1 MKTTYSK
8 FLFLILSFVLTSSP
22 LIGTAKTSVNYDKGV
37 TLNLRLVEIK
47 ELTNQPLT
55 IPQQTKLKAEV
66 KAIQKEL
73 KTLDGGIYLS
83 VGAVIII
90 VLLLIL
96 IF

>member
-8 FLFLILSFVLTSSP
+8 FILLIVSFVLTSLP
-22 LIGTAKTSVNYDKGV
+22 LIGTAKVPTNYDKGV

-55 IPQQTKLKAEV
+55 IPQQIKLKAEV
-66 KAIQKEL
+66 KSIQKEL

-83 VGAVIII
+83 VGAIIII